1 MSARRLEEFIG
12 LIETAE
18 RVSGRRDSGSAYP
31 KQVLKSSRYN
41 TFVFISWLTITSE
54 MITSY
59 ITNIVNEQG
68 LIVTWILFQFSKPWT
83 NMAEW
88 SRPGEL
94 RWICWSSSPGSSLL
108 VFLPNSPKTCRT
120 PCLSLWP
127 LLHLKL
133 LHCQGSRR
141 AFHGEKYDSIH
152 TNGHCAQQRDD
163 WTSLHC

>member
-59 ITNIVNEQG
+59 ITNIQHSE
-68 LIVTWILFQFSKPWT
+68 
-83 NMAEW
+83 
-88 SRPGEL
+88 
-94 RWICWSSSPGSSLL
+94 
-108 VFLPNSPKTCRT
+108 
-120 PCLSLWP
+120 
-127 LLHLKL
+127 
-133 LHCQGSRR
+133 
-141 AFHGEKYDSIH
+141 
-152 TNGHCAQQRDD
+152 
-163 WTSLHC
+163 